1 MGPLSKKKKKEDEYD
16 WKYTLDED
24 VITTQDS
31 IDTAEKLTEEKLHLE
46 AVHDGGMD
54 MVGKNFYSGYVPKNV
69 KSIKEDEEEANGLHI
84 PTPAEKK
91 SKKKTKGKKKPEPKQ
106 EKKKAAEKKPK
117 KEEEDETD
125 DEEKPKKKEAKK
137 EKKEDKEE
145 TKEEEPKKEE

>member
-84 PTPAEKK
+84 PAEKK

-137 EKKEDKEE
+137 EKKEE